1 MTYMTHSPAE
11 TESVGEALALSL
23 IDKNK
28 TDLPILLYG
37 DLGVGKTAFTRGF
50 CRPLGILRVK
60 SPTYTVVNEY
70 QGASHKVYHFDLYRL
85 SGIEDIAG
93 IGYDDYLSLPGF
105 KICEWSE
112 RLEQDLPEAY
122 VTVKLERTEEEGVRL
137 VTLTEHF

>member
-1 MTYMTHSPAE
+1 MLICPFRWQKVQYHILKF
-11 TESVGEALALSL
+11 VQALDEKGLFVTL
-23 IDKNK
+23 I
-28 TDLPILLYG
+28 G
-37 DLGVGKTAFTRGF
+37 DIGAGKTQFVRFVLEYLDVSEKITSPSF
-50 CRPLGILRVK
+50 VIL
-60 SPTYTVVNEY
+60 NEY
-70 QGASHKVYHFDLYRL
+70 KTKKFPIYHFDLYRL